1 MLRKKKAHK
10 NRHTLYTIYVQSISE
25 VSVNRLMFFFLAL
38 FLEACL
44 GLASLYAEPETTIVV
59 WWWIPTIVRLFAS
72 TQYPSIY
79 HPSRLMLVPS
89 GLLKRAKKWSRLV
102 QFQQSVEQRCRGI
115 LMHTKHICAYY
126 WVDSWSDLQSIFH
139 KSFDKWNSAN
149 D

>member
-10 NRHTLYTIYVQSISE
+10 NRHTLYIRAEHQRGFGQPSDVLLLSTLLGGLSWPGVVVCWAWDDYCGVVVDSDDCA
-25 VSVNRLMFFFLAL
+25 LA
-38 FLEACL
+38 
-44 GLASLYAEPETTIVV
+44 
-59 WWWIPTIVRLFAS
+59 FAS
-72 TQYPSIY
+72 TQYPTIY

-115 LMHTKHICAYY
+115 VMHTKHICAYY

-139 KSFDKWNSAN
+139 TSFHKWNSAN